1 MNKITIMLVD
11 DHDVVRTGLKS
22 LLKGETD
29 LEVIAEASNGEKAI
43 EALATVQP
51 NVIVMDLSMPT
62 MNGLEATRIIS
73 EKYPDCLVLALT
85 VHEDKQY
92 FFEMLAAGAKG
103 YITKQA
109 AGEELISAIRA
120 VASGNIY
127 LQSAL
132 AQWLLNDYKRLNS
145 LEKSNSSSQKNQIDT
160 TGLEVL
166 SERELGV
173 VELVAEGLTTPEVA
187 KRLKLS
193 PNTISRH
200 RERILKKLG
209 LHSTTDLVKFAIR
222 TGLID
227 F

>member
-1 MNKITIMLVD
+1 MKKITIMLVD
-11 DHDVVRTGLKS
+11 DHDVVRTGLKA
-22 LLKGETD
+22 LLKEEAD
-29 LEVIAEASNGEKAI
+29 FNVIAEASNGAEAI
-43 EALATVQP
+43 DTLARVHP
-51 NVIVMDLSMPT
+51 DVIVMDLSMPI
-62 MNGLEATRIIS
+62 MNGLEATRMIS
-73 EKYPDCLVLALT
+73 EQYPDCLVLALT

-127 LQSAL
+127 LQPAL
-132 AQWLLNDYKRLNS
+132 AQWLLKDYQRLNT
-145 LEKSNSSSQKNQIDT
+145 LQKANSSSHDIDAE
-160 TGLEVL
+160 GLEVL
-166 SERELGV
+166 SQRELGV